1 MRRHIIRPRR
11 LWGFQMH
18 AERIKISI
26 PVSIKTCMTPIT
38 LWLQGIDDDR
48 VFAVTHARLRLG
60 RENDWGM
67 RDEVWGAVFG
77 MQSMRSRLFLM
88 RCAVDGVSG
97 ENWFVCRSV
106 EWWAIWLFAMGLFR
120 VLREELKILPA
131 KQCHCSAQP
140 EIDFVVAQGVGP
152 LVVSSCAPVCMH
164 PSLPVIRDAG

>member
-1 MRRHIIRPRR
+1 
-11 LWGFQMH
+11 MH

-48 VFAVTHARLRLG
+48 VFAVTHARLRPG

-97 ENWFVCRSV
+97 EIGSCVVPSNGGQYGYLQWACFV
-106 EWWAIWLFAMGLFR
+106 
-120 VLREELKILPA
+120 
-131 KQCHCSAQP
+131 
-140 EIDFVVAQGVGP
+140 
-152 LVVSSCAPVCMH
+152 SCAK
-164 PSLPVIRDAG
+164 S

>member
-97 ENWFVCRSV
+97 EIVCVSFRRMVGNMVICSGLV
-106 EWWAIWLFAMGLFR
+106 SCPARRAENTTRETMPLF
-120 VLREELKILPA
+120 
-131 KQCHCSAQP
+131 
-140 EIDFVVAQGVGP
+140 
-152 LVVSSCAPVCMH
+152 SST
-164 PSLPVIRDAG
+164 RD